1 MPAMLFSSLTGENES
16 GQCPRLL
23 PSFLEYKGKG
33 NGSSLYQL
41 TSGKNSYHPM
51 FVANTWP
58 SSRLRGG
65 GYSLIELE
73 PERIQMK
80 LDFIPRICPLCGG
93 DDCQGSGGSNSR
105 RLKRNKPWIVT
116 SAFAS
121 RKLPEY
127 MHSRMVECNACGM
140 LYANP
145 VLRPETLA
153 DAYKDASFDSGAES
167 RLAAVT
173 YRALLE
179 PHLTA
184 LPNRGSALDIGAGDG
199 AFVEELLELGFSDVI
214 GVEPSIAPIE
224 AAKPAI
230 RRHLKCGIF
239 AADQFTA
246 ASFDL
251 ITCFQVIEHVWDP
264 VKIAGDALALLKPGG
279 LFLIVAHDRRAFSAR
294 VMGTKSPIF
303 DIEHLQLFD
312 RPTGAALL
320 RNAGFG
326 SIKVSSVK
334 NRYPV
339 DYWLK
344 LFPIPEAGKV
354 RRETAWQRHRE

>member
-1 MPAMLFSSLTGENES
+1 M
-16 GQCPRLL
+16 
-23 PSFLEYKGKG
+23 
-33 NGSSLYQL
+33 
-41 TSGKNSYHPM
+41 
-51 FVANTWP
+51 
-58 SSRLRGG
+58 
-65 GYSLIELE
+65 
-73 PERIQMK
+73 QMK
-80 LDFIPRICPLCGG
+80 LDFIPRTCPLCGG
-93 DDCQGSGGSNSR
+93 DDARVLVEATLDEGK
-105 RLKRNKPWIVT
+105 LTT

-199 AFVEELLELGFSDVI
+199 AFVEELLALGFRDVI

-224 AAKPAI
+224 AANPAI
-230 RRHLKCGIF
+230 RGHLKCGIF
-239 AADQFTA
+239 AADQFA
-246 ASFDL
+246 AVSFDL

-264 VKIAGDALALLKPGG
+264 VKIAEDALALLKPGG

-339 DYWLK
+339 DYWIK
-344 LFPIPEAGKV
+344 LFPIPKPVKSGV
-354 RRETAWQRHRE
+354 RRVAEISGIGKLLLSLPAGNLAVVGQKPR

>member
-1 MPAMLFSSLTGENES
+1 M
-16 GQCPRLL
+16 
-23 PSFLEYKGKG
+23 
-33 NGSSLYQL
+33 
-41 TSGKNSYHPM
+41 
-51 FVANTWP
+51 
-58 SSRLRGG
+58 
-65 GYSLIELE
+65 
-73 PERIQMK
+73 QMK
-80 LDFIPRICPLCGG
+80 LDFIPRTCPLCAG
-93 DDCQGSGGSNSR
+93 DDATVLVEATLDEGK
-105 RLKRNKPWIVT
+105 LTT

-127 MHSRMVECNACGM
+127 MHSRMVQCNACGM

-179 PHLTA
+179 PHLA
-184 LPNRGSALDIGAGDG
+184 GLANRGSALDIGAGDG
-199 AFVEELLELGFSDVI
+199 AFVEELLDLGFSDVI

-230 RRHLKCGIF
+230 RGYLKCGIF
-239 AADQFTA
+239 AADQFAA

-264 VKIAGDALALLKPGG
+264 VKIAADALALLKPGG
-279 LFLIVAHDRRAFSAR
+279 LFLIVAHNRRAFSAR

-312 RPTGAALL
+312 RPTSAALL
-320 RNAGFG
+320 RNAGFD
-326 SIKVSSVK
+326 SIKVGSVQ

-339 DYWLK
+339 DYWIK
-344 LFPIPEAGKV
+344 LFPIPKPVKSGV
-354 RRETAWQRHRE
+354 RRAAEISGIGKLLVSLPAGNLAVVGQKPR

>member
-1 MPAMLFSSLTGENES
+1 
-16 GQCPRLL
+16 
-23 PSFLEYKGKG
+23 
-33 NGSSLYQL
+33 
-41 TSGKNSYHPM
+41 
-51 FVANTWP
+51 
-58 SSRLRGG
+58 
-65 GYSLIELE
+65 
-73 PERIQMK
+73 MK
-80 LDFIPRICPLCGG
+80 LDFIPRTCPLCGG
-93 DDCQGSGGSNSR
+93 DDAKVLVEATLDEGK
-105 RLKRNKPWIVT
+105 LTT

-127 MHSRMVECNACGM
+127 MHSRMVECNSCGM

-167 RLAAVT
+167 QLAAVT
-173 YRALLE
+173 YRTLLE

-184 LPNRGSALDIGAGDG
+184 LPSRRSALDIGAGDG
-199 AFVEELLELGFSDVI
+199 AFVEELLALGFTDVL

-230 RRHLKCGIF
+230 RGYLKCGIF
-239 AADQFTA
+239 AADQFAA
-246 ASFDL
+246 ASLDL

-279 LFLIVAHDRRAFSAR
+279 LFFVVAHDRRAFSAR

-312 RPTGAALL
+312 KPTSATLL
-320 RNAGFG
+320 RNAGFD
-326 SIKVSSVK
+326 SIKVSSVQ

-339 DYWLK
+339 DYWIK
-344 LFPIPEAGKV
+344 LFPIPKPVKSGV
-354 RRETAWQRHRE
+354 RRVAETSGIGKLLISLPAGNLAVVGQKPHQRNA